1 MEKYRNLEARIR
13 EVRRKWRTQVL
24 IRGISL
30 FLVSSIALLVLGV
43 WGADLFGFKPVAVW
57 IMRIL
62 AGSAVIY
69 VAARFICIPL
79 SKRVSDVQVAQY
91 IEEKYPHLEDRLVTA
106 VEFGRGSRISA
117 GMLDLLIRDA
127 LDKTSRVDFSVFVE
141 RKRVLSY
148 AGIAA
153 LALVSLLALL
163 SWGPS
168 FFPYG
173 FDKLYVRWT
182 EASANNP
189 LLIHVTPGS
198 VELPKGTDQ
207 QVKAQLAG
215 FDSPDVKLYVQP
227 ETATAWTSYAMEP
240 EPRGSGFLYLLIDL
254 QSSMR
259 YYVEAKGVRSLTY
272 TLKVV
277 DLPKVERIDLTY
289 RFPSYTG
296 MA

>member
-141 RKRVLSY
+141 RMR
-148 AGIAA
+148 
-153 LALVSLLALL
+153 
-163 SWGPS
+163 
-168 FFPYG
+168 
-173 FDKLYVRWT
+173 
-182 EASANNP
+182 
-189 LLIHVTPGS
+189 
-198 VELPKGTDQ
+198 ELPR
-207 QVKAQLAG
+207 
-215 FDSPDVKLYVQP
+215 SR
-227 ETATAWTSYAMEP
+227 W
-240 EPRGSGFLYLLIDL
+240 FL
-254 QSSMR
+254 
-259 YYVEAKGVRSLTY
+259 SLHC
-272 TLKVV
+272 
-277 DLPKVERIDLTY
+277 
-289 RFPSYTG
+289 
-296 MA
+296 